1 MNIKTDRT
9 RTTAERIRAQRGMT
23 PEQKIRDTE
32 TTVLRKWARKNA
44 LGAIAEL
51 ERRGARRQFE
61 AEIPPRWGA
70 ADSDIREAII
80 PDHDLDIGV

>member
-1 MNIKTDRT
+1 
-9 RTTAERIRAQRGMT
+9 MT

-32 TTVLRKWARKNA
+32 IAVLRKWAGKNA
-44 LGAIAEL
+44 PLAIKEL

-61 AEIPPRWGA
+61 AEIPPRRAA
-70 ADSDIREAII
+70 ADEAPRTRRLEQIRNAAHSDIREAII